1 MSMQGDAPTET
12 PRYDEFIVEFSKNSR
27 RVYGYIRT
35 LAPDLH
41 DANEVYQNVSLVL
54 WNKFSTFT
62 SGGNFFSWACTI
74 AMFEV
79 RKLRDSKQRARMFS
93 DESLE
98 KLSAEFQQRH
108 DNSVQ
113 RMEALLECLDALS
126 PEDRRLIDQ
135 RYFGDRKPMEI
146 AKLVGRSL
154 ASVYRAL
161 ARTHDLLMVCVERKL
176 S

>member
-1 MSMQGDAPTET
+1 MDQFAAAPA
-12 PRYDEFIVEFSKNSR
+12 PRYNEFIVEFSKNSR

-35 LAPDLH
+35 LAPNVN

-54 WNKFSTFT
+54 WNKFDEFLPGT
-62 SGGNFFSWACTI
+62 NFFAWACQI

-79 RKLRDSKQRARMFS
+79 RKLRDAKARAKIFS

-98 KLSAEFQQRH
+98 ALSAEFQSRD
-108 DNSVQ
+108 DNAAA
-113 RMEALLECLDALS
+113 RIDALLECLDKLPAA
-126 PEDRRLIDQ
+126 DRTLIDQ
-135 RYFGDRKPMEI
+135 RYFGDRKPPEI
-146 AKLVGRSL
+146 AQQIGRSL

-161 ARTHDLLMVCVERKL
+161 ARIHDLLLICVQRKV